1 MDSHIR
7 SIKVWWEMGY
17 GSGLAREVE
26 NLVWCEALSGPGDSM
41 LGGRRLGLVQGILET
56 SPGHSVKSGNT
67 WFQCVSHLLHS
78 RARQCPHN
86 FAFVTLELLKV
97 SEETETKK
105 TKKKFWYVCLRWK
118 SQDFTICYSPFTQA
132 TLLWVCVGAEF
143 LQSSR
148 DDVGRDPAGF
158 ENINYLTETWRH
170 QQPQKLFL
178 RGSNLTEGV
187 TGEGL
192 QNEYS
197 EWAQADLNL
206 V

>member
-105 TKKKFWYVCLRWK
+105 TKKSFGMCVCDGNPK
-118 SQDFTICYSPFTQA
+118 ISPFA
-132 TLLWVCVGAEF
+132 TVPLHKPPSCECVWVLNSCRVHGMMLVEI
-143 LQSSR
+143 LQVSK
-148 DDVGRDPAGF
+148 
-158 ENINYLTETWRH
+158 T
-170 QQPQKLFL
+170 
-178 RGSNLTEGV
+178 
-187 TGEGL
+187 
-192 QNEYS
+192 
-197 EWAQADLNL
+197 
-206 V
+206 

>member
-105 TKKKFWYVCLRWK
+105 NKKKVL
-118 SQDFTICYSPFTQA
+118 
-132 TLLWVCVGAEF
+132 VCVSAMEIPRFHHLLQSLYTSHPLVSVCGCWIPAEF
-143 LQSSR
+143 TGWCWSRSCRFRKHKLPDRNMKTPATTEAFLERFKPHRGGHWRRITKWVQWMSS
-148 DDVGRDPAGF
+148 G
-158 ENINYLTETWRH
+158 W
-170 QQPQKLFL
+170 
-178 RGSNLTEGV
+178 S
-187 TGEGL
+187 
-192 QNEYS
+192 
-197 EWAQADLNL
+197 
-206 V
+206 